1 MAKTLVKQ
9 HTTQIM
15 TSRRKPLVR
24 IAVSDTYS
32 PKVFS
37 FADRGKSE
45 HIIGLTGIGEI
56 VRNDDCLNEPGHVD
70 LTALRRKLKRVPS
83 VWDIVM
89 EFDRLNVQIFTAFEY
104 GVIRAVSALQS
115 VNNDFARVW
124 GGARNGKLL
133 INLSVEFRLFDDDVE
148 GWRRMRRWI
157 AQEHGIENVMNR
169 APHLD
174 KPRPLNQKRWN
185 YGPDHGRPETQI
197 DVIWDV
203 THMSL
208 PQLEQHIERLRS
220 TGQHLWS
227 SYGVGVV

>member
-1 MAKTLVKQ
+1 MP
-9 HTTQIM
+9 
-15 TSRRKPLVR
+15 RKPLVR
-24 IAVSDTYS
+24 IASADTYS
-32 PKVFS
+32 PKVFT
-37 FADRGKSE
+37 FADCNDKD
-45 HIIGLTGIGEI
+45 HVIGLTGIGEI
-56 VRNDDCLNEPGHVD
+56 VRNNDCFNEPGHID
-70 LTALRRKLKRVPS
+70 MTALRRKLKRIPS
-83 VWDIVM
+83 TWDIVA
-89 EFDRLNVQIFTAFEY
+89 EFDRLNVQVFTAFEY

-115 VNNDFARVW
+115 VNSDFARVW
-124 GGARNGKLL
+124 GGAKNGKIL

-148 GWRRMRRWI
+148 GWGRMRRWI
-157 AQEHGIENVMNR
+157 RSEKGIENVMCR

-174 KPRPLNQKRWN
+174 KSKPEGQKRWN

-220 TGQHLWS
+220 TGRHLWS